1 MRYGLWRFHRHP
13 NYFGEM
19 VLWWGFGLMALDG
32 GGWWSLPGVLLINW
46 LLSRV
51 SGVPMLEAK
60 YKNHPE
66 YLQYIREV
74 PALLPFGKRVF

>member
-1 MRYGLWRFHRHP
+1 
-13 NYFGEM
+13 
-19 VLWWGFGLMALDG
+19 
-32 GGWWSLPGVLLINW
+32 
-46 LLSRV
+46 
-51 SGVPMLEAK
+51 MLEAK